1 MIDYLLNLS
10 EIEIFFL
17 IVGFVGQ
24 GLFASRFIVQ
34 WIFSEK
40 KGESY
45 IPVIFWYLSIFG
57 GLGLLT
63 YVKFKDTDYTQKAIR
78 ILHSPIITLTKDN
91 DYNDIRFSMAA
102 MGAVDIEPKKMKK
115 FYDSYQYFASLLQ
128 NNKFK
133 IDFRLEAGDIFCFN
147 NRRVLHGRTEFEPN
161 SGNRHLQ
168 GYYIERDEI
177 IGRLNFF
184 NNIKV

>member
-63 YVKFKDTDYTQKAIR
+63 YAIFRKDPVIIVGQTFGIFIYLR
-78 ILHSPIITLTKDN
+78 NLILIYK
-91 DYNDIRFSMAA
+91 
-102 MGAVDIEPKKMKK
+102 
-115 FYDSYQYFASLLQ
+115 
-128 NNKFK
+128 NKNEK
-133 IDFRLEAGDIFCFN
+133 N
-147 NRRVLHGRTEFEPN
+147 
-161 SGNRHLQ
+161 
-168 GYYIERDEI
+168 
-177 IGRLNFF
+177 
-184 NNIKV
+184 